1 LSLAHPSK
9 LQAFHTIAYFYFLFS
24 LKNKRIRK
32 ISSSMLAAVG
42 AINRR
47 LGRDFF
53 CTTRAAVYSSDKKKV
68 AEVIKK
74 YIRKFFFPSSQGK
87 NRRKI

>member
-1 LSLAHPSK
+1 
-9 LQAFHTIAYFYFLFS
+9 
-24 LKNKRIRK
+24 
-32 ISSSMLAAVG
+32 MLAAVG